1 MTAIVFPGQGSQYL
15 GMTKDFYD
23 NFEVAKNTFEE
34 IEDYLQI
41 NLKKV
46 IFSNE
51 NDKLN
56 LTKYTQV
63 SIFTSSMIIFRTL
76 ISESNLDL
84 SSISVMMGHS
94 LGEYTALA
102 CSEKISIKDC
112 STLLK
117 ERSQLMNDTV
127 SPNTTGM
134 AALIG
139 VDSKKVQSLIDDN
152 KIDLEIAN
160 DNSPIQVVVSGH
172 IEQII
177 NSKDFFLKNNVKKYI
192 ILKVSAAFHSK
203 FMISAQNELSAR
215 IENTN
220 FKYTSINLIS
230 NYNANISNDSIE
242 IKNALKKQMANKVK
256 WTDSVK
262 KLEQSGENKIIEIG
276 PNNVLSSLIKRISSN
291 FDIKSINKIEDM
303 N

>member
-41 NLKKV
+41 NLKKI

-160 DNSPIQVVVSGH
+160 DNSPIQVVVSGD

-177 NSKDFFLKNNVKKYI
+177 NNKDFFLKNNVKKYV

>member
-1 MTAIVFPGQGSQYL
+1 
-15 GMTKDFYD
+15 
-23 NFEVAKNTFEE
+23 
-34 IEDYLQI
+34 
-41 NLKKV
+41 
-46 IFSNE
+46 
-51 NDKLN
+51 
-56 LTKYTQV
+56 
-63 SIFTSSMIIFRTL
+63 
-76 ISESNLDL
+76 
-84 SSISVMMGHS
+84 
-94 LGEYTALA
+94 
-102 CSEKISIKDC
+102 
-112 STLLK
+112 
-117 ERSQLMNDTV
+117 MNDTV

-160 DNSPIQVVVSGH
+160 DNSPIQVVVSGD

-177 NSKDFFLKNNVKKYI
+177 NNKDFFLKNNVKKYV

>member
-41 NLKKV
+41 NLKKI

-160 DNSPIQVVVSGH
+160 DNSPIQVVVSGD

-177 NSKDFFLKNNVKKYI
+177 NNKDFFLKNNVKKYV

-220 FKYTSINLIS
+220 FKFTSINLIS

>member
-41 NLKKV
+41 NLKKI

-160 DNSPIQVVVSGH
+160 DNSPIQVVVSGD

-177 NSKDFFLKNNVKKYI
+177 NNKDFFLKNNVKKYVV
-192 ILKVSAAFHSK
+192 LKVSAAFHSK

-262 KLEQSGENKIIEIG
+262 KLEQTGENKIIEIG
-276 PNNVLSSLIKRISSN
+276 PNNILSSLIKRISSN
-291 FDIKSINKIEDM
+291 FNIKSINKIEDM